1 MATDLSSLDP
11 TGRFSKRVDNY
22 VKYRPSYP
30 EAVLT
35 FFREQF
41 GLTQDRTIA
50 DVGAGTGIFAE
61 LLLKNGYRVTC
72 VEPNDAMREASV
84 GQLSHYPGFSSV
96 KGQGEATGLAAQ
108 SVDLITVA
116 QAFHWMEP
124 TVTKK
129 EFLRV
134 LKPGGHIALIWNIRL
149 QESPFLVAYDKLKSD
164 FGTDYTT
171 SGRDVR
177 NVLVDFFA
185 PAAMQ
190 LTIFP
195 HQEQLTWEAL
205 KGQLLS
211 ASYIPMPGHERYDAM
226 MGVLTEL
233 FNAYQQDGM
242 ITMEYETKVYW
253 A

>member
-30 EAVLT
+30 EVVLA

-41 GLTQDRTIA
+41 GLTQDHTIA

-72 VEPNDAMREASV
+72 VEPNDVMREASI
-84 GQLSHYPGFSSV
+84 GQLSHYSGFNSV

-129 EFLRV
+129 EFLRI
-134 LKPGGHIALIWNIRL
+134 LKPGGHIALIWNIR
-149 QESPFLVAYDKLKSD
+149 QQGSPFLVAYDKLKSD
-164 FGTDYTT
+164 FGTDYST

-177 NVLVDFFA
+177 DVLIDFFA
-185 PAAMQ
+185 PAVMQ

-195 HQEQLTWEAL
+195 HQEKLTWEAL

-211 ASYIPMPGHERYDAM
+211 ASYIPMPGHERYEEM
-226 MGVLTEL
+226 MGVLTGL
-233 FNAYQQDGM
+233 FDTYQQDGT
-242 ITMEYETKVYW
+242 ITMEYKTKVYW